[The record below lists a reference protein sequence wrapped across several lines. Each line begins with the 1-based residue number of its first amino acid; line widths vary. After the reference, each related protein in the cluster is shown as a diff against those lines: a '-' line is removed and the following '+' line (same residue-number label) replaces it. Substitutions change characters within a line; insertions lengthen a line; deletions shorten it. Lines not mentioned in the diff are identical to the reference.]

1 MRRTA
6 GCDRSQIGKFPVLRC
21 DNAAVPNVAHR
32 WRFGRNASKC
42 GHLHSHMGVLWRLSL
57 KMSRCYTFAARRGA
71 RVWLGSFPSPSGH
84 LYVLNSVDAG
94 RRLMLRAAVYPLA
107 AVVILALA
115 FLFMGPRY
123 ALGALVS
130 GVAVVGGS
138 ALAAW
143 VGLGGGVQTAGS
155 AMVRMFV
162 GLALKLVLIVAVLGM
177 AFFWWRL
184 PPLALLAA
192 IPVALMFQVLALAR
206 R

>member
-1 MRRTA
+1 M
-6 GCDRSQIGKFPVLRC
+6 
-21 DNAAVPNVAHR
+21 
-32 WRFGRNASKC
+32 
-42 GHLHSHMGVLWRLSL
+42 
-57 KMSRCYTFAARRGA
+57 
-71 RVWLGSFPSPSGH
+71 
-84 LYVLNSVDAG
+84 LNSVDAG
-94 RRLMLRAAVYPLA
+94 RRLMLRAAVYPLV

-143 VGLGGGVQTAGS
+143 VGLGGVQTAGS